1 VLGLGKDALNQDD
14 VVSADLQNLNFSS
27 AGALGLVRGSSLTME
42 ALAQSS
48 SASALTSV
56 ERVRDTA
63 AEPNELRE
71 DFSPDGESHV
81 LAARFSGLLTTAFP
95 ERTGEGHLSESAA
108 PANLII
114 VADTDVLSD
123 RMWVQVS
130 DFLGQPVFNAFANNG
145 DFVFNAVDNLVG
157 NPDLIAVRTRAASA
171 RPFERVTALRRAAE
185 QRYRSSEQRIQQR
198 LEALE
203 QELAALQQPGPAG
216 QAQALSP
223 QQQAEIIRFQDEK
236 LRMRRE
242 LREVQHRLNADI
254 EALGTRLKLI
264 NILGMPLLVV
274 LVSLGVAWRRWS
286 RRRVAGS

>member
-1 VLGLGKDALNQDD
+1 
-14 VVSADLQNLNFSS
+14 VVSADLESLNFSS
-27 AGALGLVRGSSLTME
+27 VGALDLARSSSLTME

-71 DFSPDGESHV
+71 DFSPDGRVHV
-81 LAARFSGLLTTAFP
+81 LAARFSGQLATAFP
-95 ERTGEGHLSESAA
+95 ERSGEGHLAESTA
-108 PANLII
+108 PVNMII
-114 VADTDVLSD
+114 VADTDLLSD

-157 NPDLIAVRTRAASA
+157 NPDLIAVRTRSASA
-171 RPFERVTALRRAAE
+171 RPFERVAALRRAAE
-185 QRYRSSEQRIQQR
+185 DRYRSSEQRIQQQ

-203 QELAALQQPGPAG
+203 QQLAALQRPGPAG

-223 QQQAEIIRFQDEK
+223 EQQAEIIRFQDEK
-236 LRMRRE
+236 LRMRKE

-254 EALGTRLKLI
+254 EALGNRLKLI

-274 LVSLGVAWRRWS
+274 LVALGVAWRRWS
-286 RRRVAGS
+286 RRRAVGG